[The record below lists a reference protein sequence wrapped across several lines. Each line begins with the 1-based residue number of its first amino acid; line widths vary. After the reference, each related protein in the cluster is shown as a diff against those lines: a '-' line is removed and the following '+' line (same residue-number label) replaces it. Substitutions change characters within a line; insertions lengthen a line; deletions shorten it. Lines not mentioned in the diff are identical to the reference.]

1 MEILHDMSMSDPLV
15 RTATILLQAW
25 RGGDRAALDRLL
37 PIVYDELS
45 GLAGYALRSEQAGH
59 TLQTRALVH
68 EVYVRLVDADVDWRD
83 RAHFMAVAARTMR
96 RVLVDHARARR
107 RHTRGGD
114 PVRLELED
122 GPVPVHPSSVDILD
136 LSEALDRPAA
146 FDARKSEIVELHYF
160 GGLSY
165 DETAEAVGLS
175 AATVDGELRLAKAWL
190 RHSLGGGS
198 EAPGSASGAPF
209 GQ

>member
-1 MEILHDMSMSDPLV
+1 MSELPAH
-15 RTATILLQAW
+15 TATFLLRAW

-45 GLAGYALRSEQAGH
+45 SLARHAMRAERAGH

-68 EVYVRLVDADVDWRD
+68 EVYVRLVDANVDWQD
-83 RAHFMAVAARTMR
+83 RAHFMAVASRTMR

-107 RHTRGGD
+107 RHKRGGD
-114 PVRLELED
+114 AVHLELD
-122 GPVPVHPSSVDILD
+122 DVAVPIQPPSVDILA
-136 LSEALDRPAA
+136 LSDALDELAA

-175 AATVDGELRLAKAWL
+175 AATVDRELRLAKAWL
-190 RHSLGGGS
+190 RDTLSGGAGP
-198 EAPGSASGAPF
+198 ASA
-209 GQ
+209 